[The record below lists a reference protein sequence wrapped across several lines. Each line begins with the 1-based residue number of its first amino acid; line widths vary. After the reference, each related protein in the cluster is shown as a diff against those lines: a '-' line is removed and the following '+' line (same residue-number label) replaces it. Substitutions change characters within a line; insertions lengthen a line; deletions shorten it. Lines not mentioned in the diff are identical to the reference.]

1 MLKIIL
7 VFIAFALPS
16 NAYAGSGSGRVTFLL
31 VNHDTTP
38 VWVNFNV
45 ENIMNHACA
54 TPNSTLG
61 QFVFTVDETGTGRGR
76 EMLSLLLSAEARNV
90 PITVRGTGVCVE
102 QNRESI
108 DYLYIGDPAK

>member
-45 ENIMNHACA
+45 ENIMN
-54 TPNSTLG
+54 S
-61 QFVFTVDETGTGRGR
+61 V
-76 EMLSLLLSAEARNV
+76 
-90 PITVRGTGVCVE
+90 IIVE
-102 QNRESI
+102 QPDGRIYLVGLMSNILKKNSAVEHQSLATFI
-108 DYLYIGDPAK
+108 DRILKK